1 MSLFN
6 CDALCKVPR
15 LVNVKSSCNGDV
27 ISEKL
32 ERNDS
37 KACCEVRVDRGNVGH
52 EVALIL
58 DFILSVR
65 CKSHEV
71 SASGFAL
78 NHVDFDLMERTNPV
92 FNTAK
97 MTLFQLTAS
106 GNEYAAAI
114 AEKLGLNY
122 ENAQN
127 SKSTKV
133 SPEIAVLNNIILET
147 RYLNRDDIT

>member
-1 MSLFN
+1 
-6 CDALCKVPR
+6 
-15 LVNVKSSCNGDV
+15 
-27 ISEKL
+27 
-32 ERNDS
+32 
-37 KACCEVRVDRGNVGH
+37 
-52 EVALIL
+52 
-58 DFILSVR
+58 
-65 CKSHEV
+65 
-71 SASGFAL
+71 
-78 NHVDFDLMERTNPV
+78 MERTNPV

-147 RYLNRDDIT
+147 RYLNRDGITQKASFNRITPAVSVYHRSCFLLLFCSYKGSGNKVSDLILP

>member
-1 MSLFN
+1 
-6 CDALCKVPR
+6 
-15 LVNVKSSCNGDV
+15 
-27 ISEKL
+27 
-32 ERNDS
+32 
-37 KACCEVRVDRGNVGH
+37 
-52 EVALIL
+52 
-58 DFILSVR
+58 
-65 CKSHEV
+65 
-71 SASGFAL
+71 
-78 NHVDFDLMERTNPV
+78 MERTNPV

>member
-15 LVNVKSSCNGDV
+15 LVNVKSSCYRDV
-27 ISEKL
+27 ISEEL
-32 ERNDS
+32 ERNDG
-37 KACCEVRVDRGNVGH
+37 KACGEVRVYRGNVGH
-52 EVALIL
+52 EVALVF
-58 DFILSVR
+58 DFILAVGR
-65 CKSHEV
+65 KPHEIC
-71 SASGFAL
+71 SSGFAL
-78 NHVDFDLMERTNPV
+78 YHVDFDLMERTNPV